1 MRHIA
6 SGGMSEVFL
15 VSEMAYPDRMWAVKV
30 SNVSNKLSR
39 KLRDETKLLSELDHQ
54 NLPRIVDFFTS
65 DQYFYLVMEYV
76 DGVVLSDY
84 FIAESQSLPT
94 TKILDIAIQLC
105 TIIHYLHKQEDPI
118 IYRDLKPANI
128 MIQHDGTIKL
138 IDFGIA
144 RKFRQNQLSDTVR
157 IGTVGFAAP
166 EQFEKQQTDQRTDI
180 FSLGAVMYYLFTG
193 GKYVYVTQKQIQ
205 DLVKGLPKP
214 LIHAVNQ
221 MVELEPDKR
230 FQDIREA
237 KIELLK
243 ANDRLK
249 NKRKR
254 QPSQVKRAFGIMV
267 SILVMVIILFVIL

>member
-1 MRHIA
+1 
-6 SGGMSEVFL
+6 EVFL

-105 TIIHYLHKQEDPI
+105 TVIHYLHKQEDPI

-221 MVELEPDKR
+221 MV
-230 FQDIREA
+230 
-237 KIELLK
+237 
-243 ANDRLK
+243 
-249 NKRKR
+249 
-254 QPSQVKRAFGIMV
+254 
-267 SILVMVIILFVIL
+267 